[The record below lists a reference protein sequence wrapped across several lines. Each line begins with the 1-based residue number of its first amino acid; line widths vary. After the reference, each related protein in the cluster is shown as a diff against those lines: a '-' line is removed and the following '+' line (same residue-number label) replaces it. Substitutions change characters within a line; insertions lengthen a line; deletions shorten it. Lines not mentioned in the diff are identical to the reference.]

1 MAAIST
7 SKAQQTYTAV
17 QLQGLVGAEA
27 VPFALYLRTGPATWV
42 LYKPAS
48 EVVDEGHLGQLRAE
62 GVEQLYIRDEDRG
75 RYYRRVA
82 EDLDALLRDKR
93 APLHSRAEVL
103 LGVASCV
110 AEELLAAAP
119 SQDQVRRANHVMMAT
134 SSLLLREGQGFQ
146 AVRRMLQVG
155 PRLAQHSLTVAMLSM
170 GLARGATTSDPT
182 TLTSIGLAGLLHD
195 VGRVGHDEP
204 EDDPAHAARG
214 ADQLGRLGLPPVVV
228 EAARAHHDVREA
240 GAQWPA
246 PADPVVA
253 EGLRIVALADLFE
266 EVYRAHQPHAGV
278 FDALR
283 ILAQGYQGR
292 FDDRLA
298 RRLVKLFR

>member
-1 MAAIST
+1 MGAIST
-7 SKAQQTYTAV
+7 SAAQQTYTAV
-17 QLQGLVGAEA
+17 PLHGLVGSEA

-42 LYKPAS
+42 LYKPAKDFL
-48 EVVDEGHLGQLRAE
+48 DEGHLGQLRAE
-62 GVEQLYIRDEDRG
+62 GVQQLYIRDEDRAG
-75 RYYRRVA
+75 YYRRVEA
-82 EDLDALLRDKR
+82 DLGTILREKS
-93 APLHSRAEVL
+93 APLHGRAEVL
-103 LGVASCV
+103 LGVAGDV
-110 AEELLAAAP
+110 ADALLAASP
-119 SQDQVRRANHVMMAT
+119 SEEQVRRANHVMMET

-182 TLTSIGLAGLLHD
+182 TLTAIGLAGLLHD
-195 VGRVGHDEP
+195 VGRAGSEDA
-204 EDDPAHAARG
+204 EDDPQHAARG
-214 ADQLGRLGLPPVVV
+214 ADQLRKLGLPEVVV
-228 EAARAHHDVREA
+228 EAARAHHEVREGAAPDA
-240 GAQWPA
+240 GSC
-246 PADPVVA
+246 DDVTL
-253 EGLRIVALADLFE
+253 EGVRIVALADLFE